1 MKGDIL
7 DDYYQGTG
15 MIGVGMGSVTES
27 GGTLESDAVDVRTFD
42 HRTFNHTRKTKH
54 KTHTQTSR
62 SKAILRYL

>member
-1 MKGDIL
+1 MKGDTL

-27 GGTLESDAVDVRTFD
+27 GGTLKSDVVDVRTLD
-42 HRTFNHTRKTKH
+42 YGARKTKL

-62 SKAILRYL
+62 SKVILQYL